1 MASSLRNLLICVV
14 GLAATQALAAQGAS
28 SACREPVVL
37 DSGPFVLDHKTNLID
52 VQKPKITQCKTVIT
66 ADEATAT
73 GLDFDAKS
81 EWRFK
86 GHVRVVVDDTYEL
99 TADSAVFSF
108 ADKQLARGQLLGT
121 ATFVDRQTTDKG
133 TANKLVYDDK
143 AKTLLL
149 SDNAQVHKAQYEI
162 HGGCDLIYDLNE
174 KRVTSGATACGK
186 PNQFIVVPNEKE
198 KPHQDGEAPAAAPA
212 Q

>member
-1 MASSLRNLLICVV
+1 MGSSLRNLLIGVL
-14 GLAATQALAAQGAS
+14 GLTASQALAAQGAS

-37 DSGPFVLDHKTNLID
+37 DSRSFVLDHKTNLIEF
-52 VQKPKITQCKTVIT
+52 QKPKITQCKTVIT

-86 GHVRVVVDDTYEL
+86 GHVRVAVDDTYEL
-99 TADSAVFSF
+99 TADSAVFTF
-108 ADKQLARGQLLGT
+108 ADKQLARGRLLGT
-121 ATFVDRQTTDKG
+121 ATFVDKQTTDKG
-133 TANKLVYDDK
+133 GANVIVYDDK

-149 SDNAQVHKAQYEI
+149 SDNAQVHKAQYDI
-162 HGGCDLIYDLNE
+162 QGGCDLIYDLNE
-174 KRVTSGATACGK
+174 KRVTSGSTSCGERYH
-186 PNQFIVVPNEKE
+186 FIAAPPD

-212 Q
+212 K